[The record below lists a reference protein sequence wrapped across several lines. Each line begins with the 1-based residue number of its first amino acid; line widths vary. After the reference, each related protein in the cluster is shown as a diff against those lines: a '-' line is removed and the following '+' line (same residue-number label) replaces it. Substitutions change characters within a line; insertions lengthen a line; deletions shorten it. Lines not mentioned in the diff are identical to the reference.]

1 MANAEDDL
9 YKQWKRITLGT
20 AADSGQYSVWDYPIR
35 EQYNHMLQ
43 VELQSCRVTDTMVM
57 AFTII
62 RSSTGLAWCRLHKK
76 DLTWLSS
83 TPR

>member
-43 VELQSCRVTDTMVM
+43 VELQSYRHDGAVMVL
-57 AFTII
+57 TII
-62 RSSTGLAWCRLHKK
+62 RSSTGLAWCRMHKK

-83 TPR
+83 TQR